1 MLDISNLIPKF
12 NDLKI
17 LDSKGSIIGKGS
29 FGIVKLVKSS
39 KTDIKYALKIVR
51 KIFFNVKLKLN
62 FIFEKKKY
70 IKNQV
75 ETSKLDKEDIFCI
88 EREMQIHSKINHPNV
103 IKFYGHQKE
112 KKDIIMILEYAPNG
126 NLFSYIRKKERLS
139 ESEAFQFF
147 YQTAQAL
154 NYLHKNDILHRD
166 IKVLILNLN

>member
-1 MLDISNLIPKF
+1 M
-12 NDLKI
+12 
-17 LDSKGSIIGKGS
+17 
-29 FGIVKLVKSS
+29 
-39 KTDIKYALKIVR
+39 
-51 KIFFNVKLKLN
+51 
-62 FIFEKKKY
+62 
-70 IKNQV
+70 